1 MIPRILILPSLLL
14 FRLAAQTSLYE
25 IKPGP
30 DSRFALEIHKTGL
43 MSGKKHLFL
52 FERYA
57 GAIHYNPAAPES
69 SRIEVNVEAGSFVVK
84 DDWVSA
90 SQAKSI
96 REEAEGRNGLE
107 VAKHS
112 TIRFVSSSVARA
124 GEGFTVQGTLAIRGI
139 EKPVTVNVAMKPGEA
154 GTLRFEGKAEVRLK
168 DYGIK
173 PPTAALGAIGT
184 RNEMA
189 VTFTL
194 IAAPRR

>member
-1 MIPRILILPSLLL
+1 MPLSLS
-14 FRLAAQTSLYE
+14 AQSSVYE

-30 DSRFALEIHKTGL
+30 DSRFALEIFKTGL

-57 GAIHYNPAAPES
+57 GALTYNSAAPEFS
-69 SRIEVNVEAGSFVVK
+69 KLELNVEAASFVVK
-84 DDWVSA
+84 DDWVSV

-96 REEAEGRNGLE
+96 REEAEGKNGLE
-107 VAKHS
+107 VAKH
-112 TIRFVSSSVARA
+112 TAIRFVSSTMARA
-124 GEGFTVQGTLAIRGI
+124 GEGFVVQGMLAIRGI

-154 GTLRFEGKAEVRLK
+154 GALRFEGKAEVKLK

-173 PPTAALGAIGT
+173 PPSAALGTIGT

-189 VTFTL
+189 ISFTL
-194 IAAPRR
+194 IAKPRR

>member
-1 MIPRILILPSLLL
+1 MKTILCLSIVSLSLS
-14 FRLAAQTSLYE
+14 AQSSLYE

-30 DSRFALEIHKTGL
+30 DSRFALEIFKTGF

-57 GAIHYNPAAPES
+57 GALNYNAAAPES
-69 SRIEVNVEAGSFVVK
+69 SKIDLNVEAASFAVK

-96 REEAEGRNGLE
+96 REEAEGKNGLE
-107 VAKHS
+107 VARHS
-112 TIRFVSSSVARA
+112 TIRFVSSSMTRV
-124 GEGFTVQGTLAIRGI
+124 GDGFAVQGALSIRGI
-139 EKPVTVNVAMKPGEA
+139 EKPVTVNVTMKPGEA
-154 GTLRFEGKAEVRLK
+154 GALRFEGKAEVKLK

-173 PPTAALGAIGT
+173 PPSAALGTIGT

-189 VTFTL
+189 ISFTL
-194 IAAPRR
+194 IAKPRR